1 MQICADK
8 RNFLSIFVCLF
19 LNAMIQVIQLKGK
32 DKHLY
37 QLLAPLVMDP
47 DVIRAN
53 NNYPFK
59 TNEDFV
65 WYIAIDNREVVG
77 FVPIEQKSG
86 KKAVINNYYVAAVD
100 EQRKD
105 ILSLLLSSIVTAFIP
120 EGWTLDSVTLI
131 QDQETF
137 EKFEFT
143 SMDKKW
149 TRYVKMNRLIMG
161 KKTITGTKN
170 VYELAQERLKVIFN
184 EFDNIYVSFSGGKDS
199 GVLLNMC
206 IDYIRRNNLK
216 IRLGVFHMDYEIQ
229 YKMTIDY
236 VDRILEANKDILD
249 VYRVCVPF
257 RVSTCTSMYQ
267 SFWRPWEDNK
277 KDIWVRSMPKK
288 AMKKEDFP
296 FYNTTMWDYEFQM
309 RFAQWIHQKKDAV
322 RTCCLIG
329 IRTQESFNR
338 WRCIYMSRKFQMYH
352 KYKWTSKVGNDI
364 YNAYPIFD
372 WKTTD
377 VWTANGKFQWDY
389 NILYDLYYRAGVN
402 LERQRVASPFINE
415 AQESLALYR
424 VLDPNTWGK
433 MIGRVNGVN
442 FTGMYGGTHA
452 MGWQSVKLPEG
463 YTWREFMY
471 FLLSTLPER
480 ARKNYLRK
488 LSVSVHFWRTKGGCL
503 SDATIQKLIDAKVP
517 IIVMDNSNYKTY
529 KKPVRMEYQDDID
542 IPEFREIPTYKR
554 MCVCILKN
562 DHACKYMGFSP
573 TKEEMSKRSQV
584 MEQYRIIVS

>member
-1 MQICADK
+1 MAK
-8 RNFLSIFVCLF
+8 
-19 LNAMIQVIQLKGK
+19 KK
-32 DKHLY
+32 
-37 QLLAPLVMDP
+37 
-47 DVIRAN
+47 
-53 NNYPFK
+53 
-59 TNEDFV
+59 
-65 WYIAIDNREVVG
+65 IA
-77 FVPIEQKSG
+77 
-86 KKAVINNYYVAAVD
+86 
-100 EQRKD
+100 
-105 ILSLLLSSIVTAFIP
+105 
-120 EGWTLDSVTLI
+120 
-131 QDQETF
+131 
-137 EKFEFT
+137 
-143 SMDKKW
+143 
-149 TRYVKMNRLIMG
+149 
-161 KKTITGTKN
+161 GTKN

-206 IDYIRRNNLK
+206 IDYIRKNNLK
-216 IRLGVFHMDYEIQ
+216 VRLGVFHMDYEIQ

-236 VDRILEANKDILD
+236 VDRMLEANKDILD
-249 VYRVCVPF
+249 VYRVCIPF
-257 RVSTCTSMYQ
+257 RVATCTSMYQ

-277 KDIWVRSMPKK
+277 KNIWVRSMPKK
-288 AMKKEDFP
+288 AMTKDDFP
-296 FYNTTMWDYEFQM
+296 FYNTTMWDYE
-309 RFAQWIHQKKDAV
+309 
-322 RTCCLIG
+322 
-329 IRTQESFNR
+329 
-338 WRCIYMSRKFQMYH
+338 FQMYH

-415 AQESLALYR
+415 AQESLQLYR

-433 MIGRVNGVN
+433 MVGRVNGVN

-488 LSVSVHFWRTKGGCL
+488 LSVSVNFWRTKGGCL

-517 IIVMDNSNYKTY
+517 IIVMDNSNYKTL

-542 IPEFREIPTYKR
+542 IPEFKEIPTYKR

-573 TKEEMSKRSQV
+573 TKEEMSKRSQI

>member
-1 MQICADK
+1 MYSYTFDSETGGIILNSTPTNFSKEPRPVYAAELDILGFDKYWDYNKQNDVPYMWAESNIYWYRGVQIAKTKGGDLYTAPELQPVRDENGSVPFDKTEGNTLEPINIEAMCA
-8 RNFLSIFVCLF
+8 
-19 LNAMIQVIQLKGK
+19 A
-32 DKHLY
+32 
-37 QLLAPLVMDP
+37 
-47 DVIRAN
+47 
-53 NNYPFK
+53 
-59 TNEDFV
+59 NEDLLTV
-65 WYIAIDNREVVG
+65 
-77 FVPIEQKSG
+77 IEDSTV
-86 KKAVINNYYVAAVD
+86 KK
-100 EQRKD
+100 
-105 ILSLLLSSIVTAFIP
+105 IVK
-120 EGWTLDSVTLI
+120 EY
-131 QDQETF
+131 
-137 EKFEFT
+137 EKF
-143 SMDKKW
+143 
-149 TRYVKMNRLIMG
+149 
-161 KKTITGTKN
+161 KN
-170 VYELAQERLKVIFN
+170 KLDIFH
-184 EFDNIYVSFSGGKDS
+184 VAFSGGKDS

-206 IDYIRRNNLK
+206 IDYIRKNNLK

-249 VYRVCVPF
+249 VYRVCIPF
-257 RVSTCTSMYQ
+257 RVATCTSMYQ
-267 SFWRPWEDNK
+267 SFWRPWEDSK
-277 KDIWVRSMPKK
+277 KNIWVRPMPKK
-288 AMKKEDFP
+288 AMTKDDFP

-309 RFAQWIHQKKDAV
+309 RFAQWIHNKNDAV

-364 YNAYPIFD
+364 YNAYPIYD

-389 NILYDLYYRAGVN
+389 NVLYDLYYRAGVN

-415 AQESLALYR
+415 AQESLQLYR

-433 MIGRVNGVN
+433 MVGRVNGVN

-488 LSVSVHFWRTKGGCL
+488 LSVSVNFWRTKGGCL
-503 SDATIQKLIDAKVP
+503 SDATIRKLIDAKIP
-517 IIVMDNSNYKTY
+517 IIVMDNSNYKTL

-542 IPEFREIPTYKR
+542 IPEFKEIPTYKR
-554 MCVCILKN
+554 MCICILKN

-573 TKEEMSKRSQV
+573 TKEEMSKRSQI

>member
-1 MQICADK
+1 
-8 RNFLSIFVCLF
+8 
-19 LNAMIQVIQLKGK
+19 
-32 DKHLY
+32 
-37 QLLAPLVMDP
+37 
-47 DVIRAN
+47 
-53 NNYPFK
+53 
-59 TNEDFV
+59 
-65 WYIAIDNREVVG
+65 
-77 FVPIEQKSG
+77 
-86 KKAVINNYYVAAVD
+86 
-100 EQRKD
+100 
-105 ILSLLLSSIVTAFIP
+105 
-120 EGWTLDSVTLI
+120 
-131 QDQETF
+131 
-137 EKFEFT
+137 
-143 SMDKKW
+143 
-149 TRYVKMNRLIMG
+149 MG
-161 KKTITGTKN
+161 KKKIAGTKN

-206 IDYIRRNNLK
+206 IDYIRKNNLK

-249 VYRVCVPF
+249 VYRVCIPF
-257 RVSTCTSMYQ
+257 RVATCTSMYQ
-267 SFWRPWEDNK
+267 SFWRPWEDSK
-277 KDIWVRSMPKK
+277 KNIWVRPMPKK
-288 AMKKEDFP
+288 AMTKDDFP

-309 RFAQWIHQKKDAV
+309 RFAQWIHNKNDAV

-338 WRCIYMSRKFQMYH
+338 WRCMYN
-352 KYKWTSKVGNDI
+352 V
-364 YNAYPIFD
+364 
-372 WKTTD
+372 
-377 VWTANGKFQWDY
+377 
-389 NILYDLYYRAGVN
+389 LYDLYYRAGVN

-415 AQESLALYR
+415 AQESLQLYR

-433 MIGRVNGVN
+433 MVGRVNGVN

-488 LSVSVHFWRTKGGCL
+488 LSVSVNFWRTKGGCL
-503 SDATIQKLIDAKVP
+503 SDATIRKLIDAKIP
-517 IIVMDNSNYKTY
+517 IIVMDNSNYKTL

-542 IPEFREIPTYKR
+542 IPEFKEIPTYKR
-554 MCVCILKN
+554 MCICILKN
-562 DHACKYMGFSP
+562 DHACKYMGFSR
-573 TKEEMSKRSQV
+573 TKEEMSKRSQI

>member
-1 MQICADK
+1 MTK
-8 RNFLSIFVCLF
+8 
-19 LNAMIQVIQLKGK
+19 KK
-32 DKHLY
+32 
-37 QLLAPLVMDP
+37 
-47 DVIRAN
+47 
-53 NNYPFK
+53 
-59 TNEDFV
+59 
-65 WYIAIDNREVVG
+65 IA
-77 FVPIEQKSG
+77 
-86 KKAVINNYYVAAVD
+86 
-100 EQRKD
+100 
-105 ILSLLLSSIVTAFIP
+105 
-120 EGWTLDSVTLI
+120 
-131 QDQETF
+131 
-137 EKFEFT
+137 
-143 SMDKKW
+143 
-149 TRYVKMNRLIMG
+149 
-161 KKTITGTKN
+161 GTKN

-206 IDYIRRNNLK
+206 IDYIRKNNLK
-216 IRLGVFHMDYEIQ
+216 VRLGVFHMDYEIQ

-236 VDRILEANKDILD
+236 VDRMLEANKDILD
-249 VYRVCVPF
+249 VYRVCIPF
-257 RVSTCTSMYQ
+257 RVATCTSMYQ
-267 SFWRPWEDNK
+267 SFWRPWEDSK
-277 KDIWVRSMPKK
+277 KNIWVRSMR
-288 AMKKEDFP
+288 
-296 FYNTTMWDYEFQM
+296 DYEFQM
-309 RFAQWIHQKKDAV
+309 RFAQWIHNKNDAV

-364 YNAYPIFD
+364 YNAYPIYD

-389 NILYDLYYRAGVN
+389 NVLYDLYYRAGVN

-415 AQESLALYR
+415 AQESLQLYR

-433 MIGRVNGVN
+433 MVGRVNGVN

-488 LSVSVHFWRTKGGCL
+488 LSVSVNFWRTKGGCL

-517 IIVMDNSNYKTY
+517 IIVMDNSNYKTL

-542 IPEFREIPTYKR
+542 IPEFKEIPTYKR

-573 TKEEMSKRSQV
+573 TKEEMSKRSQI